1 MRSTFVCTVCGAH
14 YLPPE
19 NMIYPETGVTASP
32 AHCARPECGTAAR
45 TGPVPLAV
53 LETMAL
59 AAVRRRERIEQR
71 IGRGRRA
78 GRAKLS

>member
-1 MRSTFVCTVCGAH
+1 MRSTFVCTVCGIH

-19 NMIYPETGVTASP
+19 NMIYPTSGVVASP
-32 AHCARPECGTAAR
+32 AHCARPECASAAR
-45 TGPVPLAV
+45 TGPVRLAV

-59 AAVRRRERIEQR
+59 DAVRRREQVERR
-71 IGRGRRA
+71 IGRSRA